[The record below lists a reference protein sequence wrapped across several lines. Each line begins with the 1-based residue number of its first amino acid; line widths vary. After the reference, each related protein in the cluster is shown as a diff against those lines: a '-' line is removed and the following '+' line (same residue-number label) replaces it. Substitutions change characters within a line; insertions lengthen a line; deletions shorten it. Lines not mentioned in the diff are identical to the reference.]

1 MRSSRRCA
9 DDTRGHRLAA
19 VEDFDV
25 NPLRRHA
32 QACEGHFHL
41 CHEASRPAEV
51 DIRLPW
57 DTDLVEN
64 RLRQVTGSV
73 EILTHLVAR
82 ARPAVTN
89 ITAAAR
95 EREHEAAD
103 FGGKWMMLPITS
115 PVEPQQDR
123 KSTRLNSSHRCI
135 SYAVFC
141 L

>member
-51 DIRLPW
+51 DIRLSW
-57 DTDLVEN
+57 DADLVED
-64 RLRQVTGSV
+64 RSRQVTGSV

-82 ARPAVTN
+82 ARPSVKN
-89 ITAAAR
+89 KAANVR
-95 EREHEAAD
+95 ESKHEAAD
-103 FGGKWMMLPITS
+103 H
-115 PVEPQQDR
+115 E
-123 KSTRLNSSHRCI
+123 
-135 SYAVFC
+135 
-141 L
+141 